1 MSDWKEL
8 RAKLLEDPAT
18 RAAYDAASPR
28 YDLASMLIALRAA
41 TGLSQRE
48 LARRIGMTQS
58 EISRIEAARVH
69 PSWETVSRLLSAVDA
84 EVEVRVRDASGKR
97 VRVPLPLAAPAGSW

>member
-1 MSDWKEL
+1 MS
-8 RAKLLEDPAT
+8 RASRSACP
-18 RAAYDAASPR
+18 
-28 YDLASMLIALRAA
+28 
-41 TGLSQRE
+41 
-48 LARRIGMTQS
+48 QS

-84 EVEVRVRDASGKR
+84 EVEVRVRNASGKR